1 MLRLMYTTQ
10 DGEVHLVLAAPKA
23 SIETILGPMS
33 QKEYEDHV
41 IARSIPADAL
51 NVKTITEDD
60 IPPSREFRAA
70 WVDVT
75 PDTKVNVDLEKA
87 KALKLQELR
96 DVRNEELKKTDTEYL
111 IAVEQGLDLT
121 EVKERKAFLRNAT
134 EPLKALQVSGVD
146 DEEVLKQI
154 KELAALHMQ
163 E

>member
-1 MLRLMYTTQ
+1 MLRFLYTTQ
-10 DGEVHLVLAAPKA
+10 SGEVHIVLASPKDR
-23 SIETILGPMS
+23 IEAVLGPMS
-33 QKEYEDHV
+33 QEEYEAHV
-41 IARSIPADAL
+41 LERSIPADAI
-51 NVKTITEDD
+51 NVKAITEDD
-60 IPPSREFRAA
+60 IPHSREFRAA

-75 PDTKVNVDLEKA
+75 PDTKVNIDLEKA

-96 DVRNEELKKTDTEYL
+96 AVRNEELKKTDTEYL

-154 KELAALHMQ
+154 KELASLDLK